1 MVSTSIDDAL
11 RRFRI
16 ADREL
21 YNQHFHIPNPYNDTD
36 TAFAAMERFEEVQAC
51 LFNAL
56 VSGPLDLEPVRYRQ
70 TQPAIRVE
78 LLHSETPVM
87 LNRELDSGYWDH
99 PVTELSPQIPI
110 AFISYFDWDQLNY
123 HDNYY
128 VRGEILENEMAPEL
142 VGKHVLIECLN
153 VQFTT
158 IQQ

>member
-1 MVSTSIDDAL
+1 
-11 RRFRI
+11 
-16 ADREL
+16 
-21 YNQHFHIPNPYNDTD
+21 
-36 TAFAAMERFEEVQAC
+36 MERFEEVQAC